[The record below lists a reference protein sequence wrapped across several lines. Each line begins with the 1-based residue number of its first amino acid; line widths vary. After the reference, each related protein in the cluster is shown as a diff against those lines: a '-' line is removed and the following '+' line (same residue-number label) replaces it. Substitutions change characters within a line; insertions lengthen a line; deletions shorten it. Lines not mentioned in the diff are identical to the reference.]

1 MLDVPASRPAASYGE
16 ALERIAAF
24 CALDDGSILPRARSY
39 VLQHGARS
47 PLAVVLLHGIT
58 NHPGQYVSLA
68 PLLHERGHN
77 VFVPRLPEHGDV
89 NRMTTRLKSLTAE
102 RLLAS
107 ANEALDIAC
116 GLGERVC
123 ILGISTS
130 GLLCAYF
137 AQYRADVAR
146 AVPVNPVFGM
156 LHIPYEVN
164 EMIEKILLTLP
175 NFFVWWDPRN
185 KENQLPST
193 GYPRFSTRAL
203 MQCLRIGN
211 DVHHRAK
218 ESPIRAKSIFVIT
231 NRLDPAVNNDVTS
244 QVVKQWRIKR
254 GSGIE
259 TFEFT
264 NLPKNHDII
273 DPENAA
279 PRLDL
284 VYPKLLEVVDGT
296 PGA

>member
-1 MLDVPASRPAASYGE
+1 MLDVPASRPAASHEE

-24 CALDDGSILPRARSY
+24 CALDDGSILPRARTY
-39 VLQHGARS
+39 ALQHGARA

-58 NHPGQYVSLA
+58 NHPGQYVAFA
-68 PLLHERGHN
+68 PLLYDRGYN

-107 ANEALDIAC
+107 ANEAIDIAC

-137 AQYRADVAR
+137 AQYRADVTR
-146 AVPVNPVFGM
+146 AVPVNPVFSM
-156 LHIPYEVN
+156 LHIPYAVN
-164 EMIEKILLTLP
+164 DMIEKILLTVP

-193 GYPRFSTRAL
+193 GYPRFSTHAL
-203 MQCLRIGN
+203 MQCLRVGD
-211 DVHHRAK
+211 DVHRRAK
-218 ESPIRAKSIFVIT
+218 ESPFAAQSISVIT
-231 NRLDPAVNNDVTS
+231 NRLDPAVNNDVTAE
-244 QVVKQWRIKR
+244 VVKEWRIR
-254 GSGIE
+254 RNSGIE

-273 DPENAA
+273 DPENAV
-279 PRLDL
+279 PRLNI
-284 VYPKLLEVVDGT
+284 VYPKLLHAIENRE
-296 PGA
+296 

>member
-1 MLDVPASRPAASYGE
+1 M
-16 ALERIAAF
+16 ERVAAF
-24 CALDDGSILPRARSY
+24 RALDDGSILPRARTY
-39 VLQHGARS
+39 ALEHGART
-47 PLAVVLLHGIT
+47 PLAVVLFHGIT
-58 NHPGQYVSLA
+58 NHPGQYVRFA
-68 PLLHERGHN
+68 PLVHERGAN

-107 ANEALDIAC
+107 ASEAVDIAC

-146 AVPVNPVFGM
+146 AVPVSPVFGM
-156 LHIPYEVN
+156 LHVPYEVN
-164 EMIEKILLTLP
+164 EMIEKILLVIP
-175 NFFVWWDPRN
+175 NFFIWWDPRN
-185 KENQLPST
+185 KMNQLPST
-193 GYPRFSTRAL
+193 GYPRFSTHAL
-203 MQCLRIGN
+203 MQCLRIGD
-211 DVHHRAK
+211 DVERRAK
-218 ESPIRAKSIFVIT
+218 ESPLAAASVSVLT
-231 NRLDPAVNNDVTS
+231 NRLDPAVNNNVTAR
-244 QVVKQWRIKR
+244 VVADWRSKR

-259 TFEFT
+259 SFEFT
-264 NLPKNHDII
+264 DLPKNHDII

-284 VYPKLLEVVDGT
+284 VYPKLLEAIEAT
-296 PGA
+296 P